1 MKRKMKKKLIAFM
14 LCMVL
19 VICNSVSI
27 LADAPAAATTTAENQ
42 VSETKTV
49 KNETTS
55 GEDKSSDDN
64 SADKDKDTS
73 SQSDDPKKEE
83 SDKAEAPET
92 KTTEQKEETTE
103 ATTEA
108 KEDTTTATTEAEEG
122 TSEAEESSDK
132 EETTGAADDSDKKEE
147 ASETSEETTETMEEA
162 STETSS
168 IAEMELTYEDDD
180 VTVTVTA
187 NDENAIPEGVS
198 LKVVPVLENNED
210 TQEQYTEVK
219 EQLEAKVAEN
229 NEDIAGFFAYDITF
243 IDEEGNEIEPLGE
256 VKISLTYKNSV
267 LPDGL
272 SEKEAPDMDVTVMHL
287 EENENG
293 DVKEVVNMSESN
305 QVENVQATD
314 LQAVEKAEF
323 VTNSFSVFTITWI
336 DDKAKSLTVYCVDA
350 YGNNINVGNNGNLDE
365 TTDNQTVIRNIS
377 VAKEVNVAQL
387 STMIDDIDSDTYVYE
402 GAYITGGNITSKRY
416 IRTIKYTEG
425 VGWQYRYENN
435 WKNIGNNQN
444 VYFQYGDGSP
454 TDVDKVSTVDS
465 VAEGID
471 INLFN
476 YNNGINQ
483 GAAYNAGFYFYGSDT
498 ELDNGHSGGNLKYTH
513 PSPDGGQG
521 IYQNYVKNN
530 LNDGFPELMDGE
542 ATLGYLFGTGSSGV
556 TGAYRGLNGLFQ
568 KNSEGYYYYNSANNH
583 AQLNTQ
589 QWRLDLYNATLS
601 PNKNE
606 TSNGRPVDGFTV
618 GNFLPFNQLPGNA
631 QEGELSSVAGGRTMT
646 DLWFG
651 MNINATFYQPKD
663 GKVNGQEMTFS
674 FTGDDDVWVFIDGVK
689 VLDLGGIHYLQSGT
703 INFSTGDVIIEGK
716 INAGNS
722 ITTIAEAFEA
732 AYRESHTNPSNAEV
746 NSYLNGIFNKGSNGN
761 YTSFKNFSSH
771 EMKFFYLER
780 GAGASNC
787 EIQFNM
793 PVMPKDSI
801 TIGKEISNYEQGA
814 YSDVEFEFEL
824 YTGETGEEKDA
835 FDQVTTG
842 TYTLI
847 KADGTRVPN
856 QSFTDDG
863 KIILKHGEQALFSDQ
878 FDQGT
883 KYYVK
888 ETGLS
893 SNTYDKVIIE
903 SSGVVNEDDDSII
916 DSDQTEIEST
926 ILTVGENY
934 FVNFQNRCAATNM
947 KHLIIEKK
955 MQEGSTS
962 NEYFKVKVTLAGE
975 VYTGGYKIG
984 SSYTDALA
992 QTEKTTDNGEI
1003 SLKAGQVVVIL
1014 GYAYTVEN
1022 QGQDSEQKKGIPSGT
1037 SFKVEEIGLD
1047 STVYA
1052 NPSYTASGADEINTE
1067 DSVTGK
1073 INIDA
1078 NAKVTVTNKY
1088 TAEEDTRPYITVS
1101 KTFSGLSWNQI
1112 RELMEPDE
1120 FELTVSEKENPQN
1133 SFTLKLTDENVTI
1146 EPDVTQNSAAWNT
1159 VQGYTFTWRLDNCD
1173 TGTYVVAE
1181 KNENLDG
1188 YINSSSGLGEE
1199 ISVSESTW
1207 EFSSNPTTI
1216 TENNNVSIKIG
1227 SQSIIAAS
1235 LTSQDGY
1242 FVWTSETLSSAQKLA
1257 VVNWMNSDAVSSN
1270 FTTGKVSINECN
1282 FYSGNDL
1289 ITGIQVGS
1297 KGYIQFT
1304 PGSGEEE
1311 EGILNFLG
1319 GPSQWQ
1325 HVLRGD
1331 YSWSGRTNGDIE
1343 VTNNYTEEKTS
1354 IDIIKYGTKYDNVRD
1369 GAVFSLYKGD
1379 KEGNTIQWY
1388 ETPVE
1393 DYGTINVQSTG
1404 ASELNLST
1412 GYYKLIETK
1421 APTGYQLLDE
1431 EIYFWVDGGIVKL
1444 ITQDGDMISSNATE
1458 MWKLD
1463 TDNNTFV
1470 LKIKND
1476 VLYNLPSAGGPGVH
1490 WYTLGGTLLMAGAA
1504 LIVYRQKRKR
1514 EVLLKK

>member
-55 GEDKSSDDN
+55 REDKSSDDN

-73 SQSDDPKKEE
+73 SQSDDPEKEE

-108 KEDTTTATTEAEEG
+108 KEDTSTATTEAEEG
-122 TSEAEESSDK
+122 TSEAAESSDK
-132 EETTGAADDSDKKEE
+132 EETTGAEDDSDKKDETSKTSEE
-147 ASETSEETTETMEEA
+147 ETSETSEETTETTEEA
-162 STETSS
+162 STETPSV
-168 IAEMELTYEDDD
+168 AAAELTYEDDD
-180 VTVTVTA
+180 VIVTVTA

-210 TQEQYTEVK
+210 TQEQYAEVK

-243 IDEEGNEIEPLGE
+243 VDKEGNEIEPSGE
-256 VKISLTYKNSV
+256 VKVSLTYKNSV

-314 LQAVEKAEF
+314 VQAVEKAEF

-336 DDKAKSLTVYCVDA
+336 DNKERSLTVYCVNTD
-350 YGNNINVGNNGNLDE
+350 GNSINVENNGNLS
-365 TTDNQTVIRNIS
+365 TINNQTIIRNIS
-377 VAKEVNVAQL
+377 IAKEVNVAQL
-387 STMIDDIDSDTYVYE
+387 STMIDNIDNDTYVYQR
-402 GAYITGGNITSKRY
+402 AYIKGGY
-416 IRTIKYTEG
+416 ISNKRTITTIRYNDNDQE
-425 VGWQYRYENN
+425 WQYSYSGSWVNV
-435 WKNIGNNQN
+435 GNNQN
-444 VYFQYGDGSP
+444 VYFEYGDRSP

-483 GAAYNAGFYFYGSDT
+483 GSAYNEGFYFYGGGT
-498 ELDNGHSGGNLKYTH
+498 ELDGGKNLGDIKYTD
-513 PSPDGGQG
+513 PSSGSQG
-521 IYQNYVKNN
+521 IYQNYVKYN
-530 LNDGFPELMDGE
+530 LDDGFPELWGGE
-542 ATLGYLFGTGSSGV
+542 ANLGYLFGNGSTGV
-556 TGAYRGLNGLFQ
+556 TGAYKGLNGLFQ
-568 KNSEGYYYYNSANNH
+568 KNSEGYYYYNSADNH

-589 QWRLDLYNATLS
+589 QWRLDLYNAKLS
-601 PNKNE
+601 PNVNE
-606 TSNGRPVDGFTV
+606 GVAGFEV

-631 QEGELSSVAGGRTMT
+631 QNGGISSVAGGRAMT

-663 GKVNGQEMTFS
+663 GKVNGRDMTFT

-703 INFSTGDVIIEGK
+703 INFSTGAISIDGTIKEGNG
-716 INAGNS
+716 IR
-722 ITTIAEAFEA
+722 TIAEAFAA
-732 AYRESHTNPSNAEV
+732 AYRESHNNPSNTEV
-746 NSYLNGIFNKGSNGN
+746 NSYLDEIFNKDSNGT

-787 EIQFNM
+787 EIGFNM

-824 YTGETGEEKDA
+824 YTGEAGEDKDD

-856 QSFTDDG
+856 QSITDDG
-863 KIILKHGEQALFSDQ
+863 KIILKHGEQALFSKQ

-893 SNTYDKVIIE
+893 SNTYDEVIIE
-903 SSGVVNEDDDSII
+903 SSGIVNENDDSII
-916 DSDQTEIEST
+916 DGNQTTIESE

-934 FVNFQNRCAATNM
+934 VVNFQNRCAATNM

-962 NEYFKVKVTLAGE
+962 DDDFKVKVTLAGE
-975 VYTGGYKIG
+975 VYTGSYKIG
-984 SSYTDALA
+984 SNYENALG
-992 QTEKTTDNGEI
+992 QTTEYTTDNGEI
-1003 SLKAGQVVVIL
+1003 TLKADQVVVIL
-1014 GYAYTVEN
+1014 GYAYTVGDQEVGEN
-1022 QGQDSEQKKGIPSGT
+1022 TGIPSGT
-1037 SFKVEEIGLD
+1037 SFEVEEIDLSD
-1047 STVYA
+1047 AYQ
-1052 NPSYTASGADEINTE
+1052 NPSYEVVNATEIGTNGAATGEIILSN
-1067 DSVTGK
+1067 
-1073 INIDA
+1073 
-1078 NAKVTVTNKY
+1078 NATVTVTNALKF
-1088 TAEEDTRPYITVS
+1088 TAI
-1101 KTFSGLSWNQI
+1101 
-1112 RELMEPDE
+1112 
-1120 FELTVSEKENPQN
+1120 
-1133 SFTLKLTDENVTI
+1133 
-1146 EPDVTQNSAAWNT
+1146 
-1159 VQGYTFTWRLDNCD
+1159 
-1173 TGTYVVAE
+1173 
-1181 KNENLDG
+1181 
-1188 YINSSSGLGEE
+1188 
-1199 ISVSESTW
+1199 
-1207 EFSSNPTTI
+1207 
-1216 TENNNVSIKIG
+1216 
-1227 SQSIIAAS
+1227 
-1235 LTSQDGY
+1235 
-1242 FVWTSETLSSAQKLA
+1242 
-1257 VVNWMNSDAVSSN
+1257 
-1270 FTTGKVSINECN
+1270 
-1282 FYSGNDL
+1282 DL
-1289 ITGIQVGS
+1289 
-1297 KGYIQFT
+1297 
-1304 PGSGEEE
+1304 
-1311 EGILNFLG
+1311 
-1319 GPSQWQ
+1319 
-1325 HVLRGD
+1325 
-1331 YSWSGRTNGDIE
+1331 
-1343 VTNNYTEEKTS
+1343 
-1354 IDIIKYGTKYDNVRD
+1354 IKYGTDYTAGNEKS
-1369 GAVFSLYKGD
+1369 GAEFSLYKGNMMSNSIEWD
-1379 KEGNTIQWY
+1379 NNPLESQIEVCVDGN
-1388 ETPVE
+1388 P
-1393 DYGTINVQSTG
+1393 
-1404 ASELNLST
+1404 ELNLPS
-1412 GYYKLIETK
+1412 GYYKLVETK
-1421 APTGYQLLDE
+1421 SPIGYQLLGE
-1431 EIYFWVDGGIVKL
+1431 EIYFQVFDNGTVEL
-1444 ITQDGDMISSNATE
+1444 INGTNGEPVSQVSE
-1458 MWKLD
+1458 MWKV
-1463 TDNNTFV
+1463 TTENETITI
-1470 LKIKND
+1470 KIKND
-1476 VLYNLPSAGGPGVH
+1476 ILYTLPSAGGPGIY
-1490 WYTLGGTLLMAGAA
+1490 WYTLSGTFLMAGAA

-1514 EVLLKK
+1514 EVLLRK

>member
-1 MKRKMKKKLIAFM
+1 
-14 LCMVL
+14 
-19 VICNSVSI
+19 
-27 LADAPAAATTTAENQ
+27 
-42 VSETKTV
+42 
-49 KNETTS
+49 
-55 GEDKSSDDN
+55 
-64 SADKDKDTS
+64 
-73 SQSDDPKKEE
+73 
-83 SDKAEAPET
+83 
-92 KTTEQKEETTE
+92 
-103 ATTEA
+103 
-108 KEDTTTATTEAEEG
+108 
-122 TSEAEESSDK
+122 
-132 EETTGAADDSDKKEE
+132 
-147 ASETSEETTETMEEA
+147 
-162 STETSS
+162 
-168 IAEMELTYEDDD
+168 
-180 VTVTVTA
+180 
-187 NDENAIPEGVS
+187 
-198 LKVVPVLENNED
+198 
-210 TQEQYTEVK
+210 
-219 EQLEAKVAEN
+219 
-229 NEDIAGFFAYDITF
+229 
-243 IDEEGNEIEPLGE
+243 
-256 VKISLTYKNSV
+256 
-267 LPDGL
+267 
-272 SEKEAPDMDVTVMHL
+272 
-287 EENENG
+287 
-293 DVKEVVNMSESN
+293 
-305 QVENVQATD
+305 
-314 LQAVEKAEF
+314 
-323 VTNSFSVFTITWI
+323 
-336 DDKAKSLTVYCVDA
+336 
-350 YGNNINVGNNGNLDE
+350 
-365 TTDNQTVIRNIS
+365 
-377 VAKEVNVAQL
+377 
-387 STMIDDIDSDTYVYE
+387 MIFDF
-402 GAYITGGNITSKRY
+402 R
-416 IRTIKYTEG
+416 
-425 VGWQYRYENN
+425 
-435 WKNIGNNQN
+435 
-444 VYFQYGDGSP
+444 
-454 TDVDKVSTVDS
+454 
-465 VAEGID
+465 
-471 INLFN
+471 
-476 YNNGINQ
+476 
-483 GAAYNAGFYFYGSDT
+483 
-498 ELDNGHSGGNLKYTH
+498 
-513 PSPDGGQG
+513 
-521 IYQNYVKNN
+521 
-530 LNDGFPELMDGE
+530 
-542 ATLGYLFGTGSSGV
+542 
-556 TGAYRGLNGLFQ
+556 
-568 KNSEGYYYYNSANNH
+568 
-583 AQLNTQ
+583 
-589 QWRLDLYNATLS
+589 
-601 PNKNE
+601 
-606 TSNGRPVDGFTV
+606 
-618 GNFLPFNQLPGNA
+618 
-631 QEGELSSVAGGRTMT
+631 
-646 DLWFG
+646 
-651 MNINATFYQPKD
+651 
-663 GKVNGQEMTFS
+663 
-674 FTGDDDVWVFIDGVK
+674 GDDDVWVFIDGVK
-689 VLDLGGIHYLQSGT
+689 VLDIGGIHNKKEGS
-703 INFSTGDVIIEGK
+703 INFASGVVKVEGK
-716 INAGNS
+716 TQ
-722 ITTIAEAFEA
+722 TTIATLYAN
-732 AYRESHTNPSNAEV
+732 AYRELHPGVSQNTV
-746 NSYLNGIFNKGSNGN
+746 NNYLDSIFNKNTRGN
-761 YTSFKNFSSH
+761 YTSFKNFSPH
-771 EMKFFYLER
+771 DMKFFYLER

-787 EIQFNM
+787 KIEFNM
-793 PVMPKDSI
+793 PVLPKDSI
-801 TIGKEISNYEQGA
+801 TIRKEISNYEQGA

-824 YTGETGEEKDA
+824 YTGEAGEDKDD

-847 KADGTRVPN
+847 KADGTRMLN
-856 QSFTDDG
+856 QRITEG
-863 KIILKHGEQALFSDQ
+863 KIKLKHGEQALFSNQ

-893 SNTYDKVIIE
+893 SNTYDEVIIE
-903 SSGVVNEDDDSII
+903 SSGIVNENDDSII
-916 DSDQTEIEST
+916 DGNQTTIESE

-934 FVNFQNRCAATNM
+934 VVNFQNRCAATNM

-962 NEYFKVKVTLAGE
+962 DDDFKVKVTLAGE
-975 VYTGGYKIG
+975 VYTGSYKIG
-984 SSYTDALA
+984 SNYKDALA

-1112 RELMEPDE
+1112 GELMEPEE

-1146 EPDVTQNSAAWNT
+1146 EPDVTENSGAWNT
-1159 VQGYTFTWRLDNCD
+1159 VQNYTFTWRLDNCE
-1173 TGTYVVAE
+1173 TGTYEVTE
-1181 KNENLDG
+1181 QNENLDG

-1216 TENNNVSIKIG
+1216 TENNDVSIKIG

-1235 LTSQDGY
+1235 LTSKDGY

-1257 VVNWMNSDAVSSN
+1257 VVNWMNSDVVPSN
-1270 FTTGKVSINECN
+1270 FTTGKVSVNECN

-1297 KGYIQFT
+1297 KGYIQFA
-1304 PGSGEEE
+1304 PGSGEEG

-1379 KEGNTIQWY
+1379 KEGNIIQWY

-1444 ITQDGDMISSNATE
+1444 ITQDGDMISSNETE
-1458 MWKLD
+1458 MWILD

-1476 VLYNLPSAGGPGVH
+1476 VLYNLPSAGGPGIY
-1490 WYTLGGTLLMAGAA
+1490 WYTLSGTLLMAGAA

-1514 EVLLKK
+1514 EVLLRK